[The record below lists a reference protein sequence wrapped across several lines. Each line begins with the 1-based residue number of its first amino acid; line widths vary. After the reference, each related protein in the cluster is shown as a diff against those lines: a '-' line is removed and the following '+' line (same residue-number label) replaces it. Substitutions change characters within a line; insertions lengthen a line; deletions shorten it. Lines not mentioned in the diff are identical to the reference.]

1 MTAALAPTVAYSP
14 TKEHILQLNP
24 HASANTHTDMSIVEP
39 NAEEFKLCSTLSDD
53 QLPKMRFD
61 YQYVHQP
68 FGYEWSKAA

>member
-1 MTAALAPTVAYSP
+1 
-14 TKEHILQLNP
+14 
-24 HASANTHTDMSIVEP
+24 MSIVEP

-68 FGYEWSKAA
+68 FGYAWSKAA